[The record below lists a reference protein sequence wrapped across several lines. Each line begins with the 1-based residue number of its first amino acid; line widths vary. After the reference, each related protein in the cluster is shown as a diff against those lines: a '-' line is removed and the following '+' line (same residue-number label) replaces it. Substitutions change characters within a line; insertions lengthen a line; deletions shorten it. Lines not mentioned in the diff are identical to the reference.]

1 MLFVAM
7 VDSNLL
13 ARSGNARDWSA
24 SFKKSVAATADKI
37 GGQVL
42 VIPMSVSQSRREI
55 AFTPSAAL

>member
-13 ARSGNARDWSA
+13 ARSGNATDWSA

-37 GGQVL
+37 GSSW
-42 VIPMSVSQSRREI
+42 IC
-55 AFTPSAAL
+55 